1 MHTCT
6 IYIHAYMYIYTCT
19 IHMYIPCIYKNVYN
33 IPEESEGAISDR
45 HVTCASNSAT
55 ETTHV
60 TTEPIFFC

>member
-1 MHTCT
+1 
-6 IYIHAYMYIYTCT
+6 
-19 IHMYIPCIYKNVYN
+19 MYIPCIYKNVYN